1 MELTSVF
8 LVHFT
13 DDEYMQAV
21 DSPSL
26 ILAVSL
32 IDSWPT
38 QVTHAELSSKAAT
51 LPCVQMTSP
60 YQ

>member
-1 MELTSVF
+1 MEMTSVF

-13 DDEYMQAV
+13 DDEYMRAV

-32 IDSWPT
+32 IDT
-38 QVTHAELSSKAAT
+38 GLSCKAAT